1 MSHAAVL
8 FILTLGLHAT
18 SAFQA
23 PVRLSTGCRP
33 AELKSIKL
41 ITEKSA
47 KKAGASNGE
56 IFMNIGI
63 LPGSAGNPISA
74 SNAYGVGSTNA
85 FGISN
90 GGYGGDIVSTGY
102 TPYGATGYTPYG
114 NYLNDYG
121 YGGIGRNWADR
132 YEGMG
137 GYGGYGRSRMMGGYG
152 GYGRNRMMGGYGGYG
167 RSRMMGNDTDTG
179 ETAGYG
185 RNRMMGG
192 YGGYGIGR
200 NWADR
205 YEGYGNGYGYGGY
218 GRNRMMGEYG
228 GYGRSRMMG
237 NRYGYGGNGFGYD
250 GYGYDNYDRR
260 GRHHRMGRGMMNWY
274 NGGRARYY

>member
-1 MSHAAVL
+1 MSHAL
-8 FILTLGLHAT
+8 LCILTLGLHAT

-41 ITEKSA
+41 IAENSA

-56 IFMNIGI
+56 IFMSIGI

-90 GGYGGDIVSTGY
+90 NGYGGDIVSTGY

-121 YGGIGRNWADR
+121 YMGIGRNWPDR
-132 YEGMG
+132 YEYMG
-137 GYGGYGRSRMMGGYG
+137 GYGGYGRRYGMMGGYYG
-152 GYGRNRMMGGYGGYG
+152 GYGRN
-167 RSRMMGNDTDTG
+167 
-179 ETAGYG
+179 
-185 RNRMMGG
+185 
-192 YGGYGIGR
+192 
-200 NWADR
+200 W
-205 YEGYGNGYGYGGY
+205 
-218 GRNRMMGEYG
+218 
-228 GYGRSRMMG
+228 MMG

-250 GYGYDNYDRR
+250 GYGYNNYDRR
-260 GRHHRMGRGMMNWY
+260 GRHHRMGRGWMNWY